1 MTNDQVTANVQ
12 TKLATIRQLQAAGR
26 RDEAVSALREMHRL
40 NAGGAFWGNV
50 AQMQMQLAD
59 LDGAYVSARKFAATC
74 PENVNAKSLLA
85 NVLADIG
92 QLDKAVPLATEVT
105 KHFPE
110 LPVAHYSLGVFL
122 ARQGQ
127 IEKARQSFSK
137 TLSLQPDNALALEYL
152 AYLTAIDSVDSV
164 LERIDVAVGWRRQG
178 DDPNAEAALH
188 YARARL
194 LERQQAW
201 DDAFDAYEAGARCM
215 KRITKTNLPGM
226 ERYIGRLKQSF
237 SERFFED
244 NADRRHQNPRP
255 IFIVGMPRSGTT
267 LVESVLASHSKVT
280 AGGETAQL
288 GVATMPFGSFEPPD
302 LAKIE
307 TRIAAGEKPWST
319 MGQAL
324 RQLHND
330 RHGARGRVTEKNLG
344 HHFLLGVI
352 AMIAAGARII
362 YCERDPVATAWSC
375 FKTRFTR
382 GNAWSYDFPS
392 IAGYQ
397 RLYAE
402 TMNHWSKVLPDAPI
416 LNIAYEDLVSR
427 PAETIPTI
435 LEHAGLDFQD
445 ACLEPHKSDMA
456 VSTASLTEV
465 RQPIH
470 GSANLAWKRYE
481 SRLSSYLDELRSG

>member
-1 MTNDQVTANVQ
+1 MTNDPTTANIQ
-12 TKLATIRQLQAAGR
+12 SKLAAISQLQATGR
-26 RDEAVSALREMHRL
+26 RDEAISELREMHRL
-40 NAGGAFWGNV
+40 NAGGTFWGNV

-59 LDGAYVSARKFAATC
+59 LDGAYESARKFVTSC
-74 PENVNAKSLLA
+74 PDNVNAKSLLA
-85 NVLADIG
+85 NVLADMG
-92 QLDKAVPLATEVT
+92 KLDEAIPLATEVT

-122 ARQGQ
+122 ARKGQ
-127 IEKARQSFSK
+127 IDKARQSFSK
-137 TLSLQPDNALALEYL
+137 TLSLQPDNAMALEYM
-152 AYLTAIDSVDSV
+152 AYLASNESVDSI
-164 LERIDVAVGWRRQG
+164 LEQIDVAAGLRRPG
-178 DDPNAEAALH
+178 VDPNADAALQ

-194 LERQQAW
+194 LERQEKL
-201 DDAFDAYEAGARCM
+201 DDAFDAYEAGARSM
-215 KRITKTNLPGM
+215 KNVAKANLPAM
-226 ERYIGRLKQSF
+226 EAYIGRLKNSF
-237 SERFFED
+237 TEGFFTE
-244 NADRRHQNPRP
+244 NAGRRHENPRP

-267 LVESVLASHSKVT
+267 LVESILAAHSKVT

-288 GVATMPFGSFEPPD
+288 RIATIAFGSFEPPD
-302 LAKIE
+302 LTKIE
-307 TRIAAGEKPWST
+307 SRIAAGEKPWST

-324 RQLHND
+324 RQLQND

-382 GNAWSYDFPS
+382 GNGWSYDFPS

-397 RLYAE
+397 RLYADI
-402 TMNHWSKVLPDAPI
+402 MNHWSTVLPEAPI
-416 LNIAYEDLVSR
+416 LNVAYEDLVSH
-427 PAETIPTI
+427 PAETIPKV
-435 LEHAGLDFQD
+435 LEHARLDLQD

-465 RQPIH
+465 RQPIYS
-470 GSANLAWKRYE
+470 SANQAWKRYE
-481 SRLSSYLDELRSG
+481 SRLSPHLDELRRG

>member
-1 MTNDQVTANVQ
+1 MTNDPVTANLQ
-12 TKLATIRQLQAAGR
+12 KKLATIHELIGSGR
-26 RDEAVSALREMHRL
+26 RDEAISALREMHRL
-40 NAGGAFWGNV
+40 GAGGTFWGNV

-59 LDGAYVSARKFAATC
+59 LDGAHDSARKFVATC
-74 PENVNAKSLLA
+74 PDNVNAKSLLA

-92 QLDKAVPLATEVT
+92 KLDEAVPLATEVT

-127 IEKARQSFSK
+127 IERARQSFSK
-137 TLSLQPDNALALEYL
+137 TLSLQPNNALALEYL
-152 AYLTAIDSVDSV
+152 AYLAEDDSVVSL
-164 LERIDVAVGWRRQG
+164 LERIGVAVGLRRQG
-178 DDPNAEAALH
+178 DDPNADAALH

-194 LERQQAW
+194 LERQQEW
-201 DDAFDAYEAGARCM
+201 DDAFDAYEAGARSM
-215 KRITKTNLPGM
+215 KNVGKVNLPAM
-226 ERYIGRLKQSF
+226 EAYIGRLKNSF
-237 SERFFED
+237 AESFFTD
-244 NADRRHQNPRP
+244 NADRRHENPRP

-267 LVESVLASHSKVT
+267 LVESILAAHSKVT

-288 GVATMPFGSFEPPD
+288 RIATMPFGSFEPPD
-302 LAKIE
+302 LANIE
-307 TRIAAGEKPWST
+307 SRIAAGEKPWST

-402 TMNHWSKVLPDAPI
+402 IMNHWSQVLPDATI
-416 LNIAYEDLVSR
+416 LSVAYEDLVSR
-427 PAETIPTI
+427 PAETVPML
-435 LEHAGLDFQD
+435 LEHARLDFQD

-456 VSTASLTEV
+456 VSTASLMEV
-465 RQPIH
+465 RRPIH
-470 GSANLAWKRYE
+470 SSANQAWKRYE
-481 SRLSSYLDELRSG
+481 SRLSPYLDELRSG